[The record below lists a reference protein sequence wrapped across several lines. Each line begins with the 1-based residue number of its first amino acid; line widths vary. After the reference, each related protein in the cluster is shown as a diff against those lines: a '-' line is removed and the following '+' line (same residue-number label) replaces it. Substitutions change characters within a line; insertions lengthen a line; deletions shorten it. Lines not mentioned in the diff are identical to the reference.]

1 MFRKCCGTY
10 TLVAQRSAA
19 NFLHKTSLVATLRH
33 SLHTAAL
40 VRAAARE
47 RCSKITLQH
56 VTRDTRAH
64 MPASAHTSTPM
75 CVVQTRAAPPGAAGP
90 WGEQDCPGQMI
101 WYVFHK
107 TGPTCTTCCREV
119 LHDLQ
124 QHIPLCHFCIFALLP
139 PSIPASALGHCV
151 FGRWQPSHQ
160 LRYLL

>member
-1 MFRKCCGTY
+1 
-10 TLVAQRSAA
+10 
-19 NFLHKTSLVATLRH
+19 
-33 SLHTAAL
+33 
-40 VRAAARE
+40 
-47 RCSKITLQH
+47 
-56 VTRDTRAH
+56 
-64 MPASAHTSTPM
+64 M

-139 PSIPASALGHCV
+139 PSIPASALGHRV
-151 FGRWQPSHQ
+151 FCRCRARGTSHHNMFFFSPSLFMRDSEWNTGDESTEAQ
-160 LRYLL
+160 SLDTWSVKYLHDDGSLLLVGPFWVCPSL